1 MGVGYADDRLGEIAV
16 TKAHGSEHGA
26 VRCTLKALGDGAA
39 TGVVGHGGNVWAGRE
54 EREDGRSG
62 KSPALP
68 VVSAFPLRTHRH
80 SWRHRCLIALA
91 GPDPMDLSHVEDE
104 DLSVPDLACLG
115 ALKDGVH
122 SDIDERLR
130 DADLQ

>member
-54 EREDGRSG
+54 EREDGKTG
-62 KSPALP
+62 GAVTLP
-68 VVSAFPLRTHRH
+68 PFPPFLPFPLRTHRH
-80 SWRHRCLIALA
+80 SWRHRCFIALA
-91 GPDPMDLSHVEDE
+91 GPDPMDLSH
-104 DLSVPDLACLG
+104 
-115 ALKDGVH
+115 
-122 SDIDERLR
+122 
-130 DADLQ
+130 

>member
-1 MGVGYADDRLGEIAV
+1 MGR
-16 TKAHGSEHGA
+16 
-26 VRCTLKALGDGAA
+26 
-39 TGVVGHGGNVWAGRE
+39 TGRTGRTE
-54 EREDGRSG
+54 EREYG
-62 KSPALP
+62 KTGGAVSLP
-68 VVSAFPLRTHRH
+68 PFPPFLPFPIRTHRH

-122 SDIDERLR
+122 SDVDEGVR
-130 DADLQ
+130 DADLQADLLLQIDFHRGASICLHVLRL